1 MGRTNKLRKLVKS
14 VLSDEYFIQTY
25 GIKGVWFE
33 AADKEKMYP
42 HITFQFDQI
51 NTGDLYRH
59 DLSLI
64 IDLYD
69 KGTSTLVVEQMAD
82 DVEDMFNAK
91 NLPQEGILPTFYL
104 ERRNVVMDEDKM
116 IRHRQIEIIVQNY
129 EEE

>member
-1 MGRTNKLRKLVKS
+1 MGRTNNLRKLVKS
-14 VLSDEYFIQTY
+14 VLSNEHFIQTY

-33 AADKEKMYP
+33 VADEEKMYP

-51 NTGDLYRH
+51 NTGDLCRH

-69 KGTSTLVVEQMAD
+69 KGTSALVVEQMAD

-91 NLPQEGILPTFYL
+91 NLPQEAILPTFYL

>member
-14 VLSDEYFIQTY
+14 VLSDEHFVQTY

-33 AADKEKMYP
+33 VADEGKMYP

-69 KGTSTLVVEQMAD
+69 KGTSALVVEQMAD

-91 NLPQEGILPTFYL
+91 NLPQEAILPTFYL

>member
-14 VLSDEYFIQTY
+14 ILSDEHFIQTY

-33 AADKEKMYP
+33 VADEEKMYP
-42 HITFQFDQI
+42 HITFQFDQV

-64 IDLYD
+64 VDLYD
-69 KGTSTLVVEQMAD
+69 KGTSALVVEQMAD

-91 NLPQEGILPTFYL
+91 NLPQEAILPTFYL

>member
-1 MGRTNKLRKLVKS
+1 MGRTNKLRKLVKL
-14 VLSDEYFIQTY
+14 VLSNEHFIQTY
-25 GIKGVWFE
+25 GVKGVWFE
-33 AADKEKMYP
+33 IADEENMYP

-69 KGTSTLVVEQMAD
+69 KGTSALVVEQMAD

-91 NLPQEGILPTFYL
+91 NLPQEAILPTFYL

>member
-14 VLSDEYFIQTY
+14 VLSDEHFIQTY

-33 AADKEKMYP
+33 VADEEKMYP

-69 KGTSTLVVEQMAD
+69 KGTSALVVEQMAD

-91 NLPQEGILPTFYL
+91 NLPQEAILPTFYL

>member
-1 MGRTNKLRKLVKS
+1 MGRTNELRKLVKS
-14 VLSDEYFIQTY
+14 ILSNEDFIQAH

-33 AADKEKMYP
+33 VADEENMYP

-69 KGTSTLVVEQMAD
+69 KGTSAHTVESMAD
-82 DVEDMFNAK
+82 AVEDMFNAK
-91 NLPQEGILPTFYL
+91 NLPQESILPTFYI
-104 ERRNVVMDEDKM
+104 ERRNSVMDEDKM
-116 IRHRQIEIIVQNY
+116 IRHRQIEIVIQNY

>member
-14 VLSDEYFIQTY
+14 VLSNEHFIQTY

-33 AADKEKMYP
+33 TADEENMYP

-69 KGTSTLVVEQMAD
+69 KGTSALVVEEMAD
-82 DVEDMFNAK
+82 AVEDLFNAK
-91 NLPQEGILPTFYL
+91 NLPQETILPTFYL

>member
-14 VLSDEYFIQTY
+14 VLSDEHFVQTY

-33 AADKEKMYP
+33 VADEEKMYP

-69 KGTSTLVVEQMAD
+69 KGTSALVVEQMAD

-91 NLPQEGILPTFYL
+91 NLPQEAILPTFYL